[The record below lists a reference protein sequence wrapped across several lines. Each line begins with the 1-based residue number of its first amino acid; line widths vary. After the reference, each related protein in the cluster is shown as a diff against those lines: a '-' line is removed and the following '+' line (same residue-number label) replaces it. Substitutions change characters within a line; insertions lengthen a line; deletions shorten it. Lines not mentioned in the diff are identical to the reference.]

1 MVQRIRWL
9 FPLVVLMAWGLLWAA
24 APRPRVYVLR
34 VEGIIS
40 PATAIYIQRGIREAE
55 RAGAEALVVEL
66 DTPGGLMT
74 SMDQITKAILASPV
88 PVIVYVSP
96 PGARAGS
103 AGVFILYA
111 AHVAAMAPTTNVGAA
126 TPVFAGGGDQQETE
140 NQRALQ
146 RKVTEDA
153 VARIRTLAHRRGR
166 NAEWGE
172 RAVREAASIPAEEAV
187 RLRVADLLARD
198 VRDLLNRVDGRWVEV
213 RGERIALTTRGA
225 ELVALGM
232 DLRERMLDLLA
243 DPNIG
248 LILLTIGV
256 YGIIF
261 ELNNPGAILPG
272 IVGAI
277 ALVLG
282 LTSLAILQVNYAGLA
297 LIGLAVL
304 LFLADLFI
312 PGHGILSVGGV
323 ISFILG
329 AILLTSNQEPY
340 LRMSIELAVAI
351 ALVSAA
357 FFLFAVGAGL
367 RAQRRRPTTGREALL
382 GAVGEARSELTPQG
396 VVFVQGELWTAE
408 SVDGRIPEGSR
419 VRVVEVE
426 GLRLK
431 VRKEGTA

>member
-1 MVQRIRWL
+1 
-9 FPLVVLMAWGLLWAA
+9 
-24 APRPRVYVLR
+24 
-34 VEGIIS
+34 
-40 PATAIYIQRGIREAE
+40 
-55 RAGAEALVVEL
+55 
-66 DTPGGLMT
+66 
-74 SMDQITKAILASPV
+74 MDV
-88 PVIVYVSP
+88 
-96 PGARAGS
+96 
-103 AGVFILYA
+103 
-111 AHVAAMAPTTNVGAA
+111 
-126 TPVFAGGGDQQETE
+126 
-140 NQRALQ
+140 
-146 RKVTEDA
+146 
-153 VARIRTLAHRRGR
+153 
-166 NAEWGE
+166 
-172 RAVREAASIPAEEAV
+172 
-187 RLRVADLLARD
+187 
-198 VRDLLNRVDGRWVEV
+198 
-213 RGERIALTTRGA
+213 
-225 ELVALGM
+225 
-232 DLRERMLDLLA
+232 RERMLDLLA

-248 LILLTIGV
+248 LILLTIGI

-340 LRMSIELAVAI
+340 LRLSLELAVAI
-351 ALVSAA
+351 ALLSAA

-367 RAQRRRPTTGREALL
+367 RAQRRRPATGREALL
-382 GAVGEARSELTPQG
+382 GAVGEARSELAPQG

-408 SVDGRIPEGSR
+408 SVDGRIPEGAR

-431 VRKEGTA
+431 VRKEGSP

>member
-1 MVQRIRWL
+1 MRARGWL
-9 FPLVVLMAWGLLWAA
+9 ICLLLLAAPLWAA
-24 APRPRVYVLR
+24 APRPKVYVLR

-40 PATAIYIQRGIREAE
+40 PATAIYIQRGIQEAN

-126 TPVFAGGGDQQETE
+126 TPVLAGGGDQRESE

-153 VARIRTLAHRRGR
+153 VARIRTLARRRGR

-172 RAVREAASIPAEEAV
+172 KAVREAASLAAEEAV
-187 RLRVADLLARD
+187 RLQVIDLLARD
-198 VRDLLNRVDGRWVEV
+198 VRDLLNRVDGRTVEV
-213 RGERIALTTRGA
+213 RGERVTLRTRGA
-225 ELVALGM
+225 ELVSLAM

-248 LILLTIGV
+248 LILLTIGI

-340 LRMSIELAVAI
+340 LRLSIELAVAI
-351 ALVSAA
+351 ALLSAA

-367 RAQRRRPTTGREALL
+367 RAQRRRPATGREALV
-382 GAVGEARSELTPQG
+382 GAVGEARSDLSPQG

-408 SVDGRIPEGSR
+408 SVDGWIPEGSR
-419 VRVVEVE
+419 VQVVDVE

-431 VRKEGTA
+431 VRKEGSP

>member
-1 MVQRIRWL
+1 MRRRVAL
-9 FPLVVLMAWGLLWAA
+9 LLLVLAVGLPVAS
-24 APRPRVYVLR
+24 APVRPRVYVLR
-34 VEGIIS
+34 VQGVIS
-40 PATAIYIQRGIREAE
+40 PATVLYVERGIREADQ
-55 RAGAEALVVEL
+55 AGAEALVVEL

-74 SMDQITKAILASPV
+74 SMDQITKAILASPI

-126 TPVFAGGGDQQETE
+126 TPVFAGGDQAQDDE
-140 NQRALQ
+140 NRRALQ

-153 VARIRTLAHRRGR
+153 VARIRALARRRGR

-172 RAVREAASIPAEEAV
+172 RAIRQAASIPADEAV
-187 RLRVADLLARD
+187 QLRVADLLARD
-198 VRDLLNRVDGRWVEV
+198 LRDLLNRVDGRTVEV
-213 RGERIALTTRGA
+213 RGERVALRTRGA
-225 ELVALGM
+225 ETVFLGM
-232 DLRERMLDLLA
+232 DLRERLLDLLA
-243 DPNIG
+243 EPNIG
-248 LILLTIGV
+248 LVLLTIGI

-282 LTSLAILQVNYAGLA
+282 LASLAILQVNYAGLA

-304 LFLADLFI
+304 LFLTDLFL
-312 PGHGILSVGGV
+312 PGHGVLTVGGV

-340 LRMSIELAVAI
+340 LRTSVELAVAI
-351 ALVSAA
+351 ALLSGA

-367 RAQRRRPTTGREALL
+367 RAQRRRPTTGREALV
-382 GAVGEARSELTPQG
+382 GASGVARSDLDPEGQ
-396 VVFVQGELWTAE
+396 VFVQGELWSAQ
-408 SVDGRIPEGSR
+408 SVDGLIRTGER
-419 VRVVEVE
+419 VRVVDIE

-431 VRKEGTA
+431 VRKEGSA

>member
-1 MVQRIRWL
+1 MRLRVAL
-9 FPLVVLMAWGLLWAA
+9 LLLLCAMGLEAASAPL
-24 APRPRVYVLR
+24 RPRVYVLR
-34 VEGIIS
+34 VQGVIS
-40 PATAIYIQRGIREAE
+40 PATVLYIERGIREADQ
-55 RAGAEALVVEL
+55 AGAEALVVEL

-74 SMDQITKAILASPV
+74 SMDQITKAILASPI
-88 PVIVYVSP
+88 PVIVYVAP
-96 PGARAGS
+96 AGARAGS

-111 AHVAAMAPTTNVGAA
+111 AHLSAMAPTTNVGAA
-126 TPVFAGGGDQQETE
+126 TPVFAGGDQGQDSE
-140 NQRALQ
+140 NRRALQ

-153 VARIRTLAHRRGR
+153 VARIRALARRRGR

-172 RAVREAASIPAEEAV
+172 RAIRQAASIPADEAV
-187 RLRVADLLARD
+187 QLRVADLLARD
-198 VRDLLNRVDGRWVEV
+198 LRDLLNKADGRVVEV
-213 RGERIALTTRGA
+213 RGERVTLRTRGA
-225 ELVALGM
+225 ETVFLEM

-243 DPNIG
+243 EPNIG
-248 LILLTIGV
+248 LILLTIGI

-277 ALVLG
+277 ALLLG
-282 LTSLAILQVNYAGLA
+282 LASLAILQVNYAGLA

-304 LFLADLFI
+304 LFLTDLFL
-312 PGHGILSVGGV
+312 PGHGILTAGGV

-340 LRMSIELAVAI
+340 LRTSVELAVAI
-351 ALVSAA
+351 ALLSGA

-367 RAQRRRPTTGREALL
+367 RAQRRRPTTGREALV
-382 GAVGEARSELTPQG
+382 GALGEARSDLAPNG

-408 SVDGRIPEGSR
+408 SVNGLIPAGTR
-419 VRVVEVE
+419 VRVVDVE

-431 VRKEGTA
+431 VQKEESA

>member
-1 MVQRIRWL
+1 MGL
-9 FPLVVLMAWGLLWAA
+9 EAASAPL
-24 APRPRVYVLR
+24 RPRVYVLR
-34 VEGIIS
+34 VQGVIS
-40 PATAIYIQRGIREAE
+40 PATVLYIERGIREADQ
-55 RAGAEALVVEL
+55 AGAEALVVEL

-74 SMDQITKAILASPV
+74 SMDQITKAILASPI
-88 PVIVYVSP
+88 PVIVYVAP
-96 PGARAGS
+96 AGARAGS

-111 AHVAAMAPTTNVGAA
+111 AHLSAMAPTTNVGAA
-126 TPVFAGGGDQQETE
+126 TPVFAGGDQGQDSE
-140 NQRALQ
+140 NRRALQ

-153 VARIRTLAHRRGR
+153 VARIRALARRRGR

-172 RAVREAASIPAEEAV
+172 RAIRQAASIPADEAV
-187 RLRVADLLARD
+187 QLRVADLLARD
-198 VRDLLNRVDGRWVEV
+198 LRDLLNKADGRVVEV
-213 RGERIALTTRGA
+213 RGERVTLRTRGA
-225 ELVALGM
+225 ETVFLEM

-243 DPNIG
+243 EPNIG
-248 LILLTIGV
+248 LILLTIGI

-277 ALVLG
+277 ALLLG
-282 LTSLAILQVNYAGLA
+282 LASLAILQVNYAGLA

-304 LFLADLFI
+304 LFLTDLFL
-312 PGHGILSVGGV
+312 PGHGILTAGGV

-340 LRMSIELAVAI
+340 LRTSVELAVAI
-351 ALVSAA
+351 ALLSGA

-367 RAQRRRPTTGREALL
+367 RAQRRRPTTGREALV
-382 GAVGEARSELTPQG
+382 GALGEARSDLAPNG

-408 SVDGRIPEGSR
+408 SVNGLIPAGTR
-419 VRVVEVE
+419 VRVVDVE

-431 VRKEGTA
+431 VQKEESA

>member
-1 MVQRIRWL
+1 VRRLSWPFYLI
-9 FPLVVLMAWGLLWAA
+9 LVVAWVPLWAA
-24 APRPRVYVLR
+24 TPRPRVYVLR
-34 VEGIIS
+34 VEGVIS

-187 RLRVADLLARD
+187 RLRVVDLLARD
-198 VRDLLNRVDGRWVEV
+198 VRDLLNRVDGRAAEV
-213 RGERIALTTRGA
+213 RGERVTLRTRGA
-225 ELVALGM
+225 ETVHLGM
-232 DLRERMLDLLA
+232 DVRERMLDLLA

-248 LILLTIGV
+248 LILLTIGI

-340 LRMSIELAVAI
+340 LRLSLELAVAI
-351 ALVSAA
+351 ALLSAA

-367 RAQRRRPTTGREALL
+367 RAQRRRPATGREALL

-408 SVDGRIPEGSR
+408 SVDGRIPEGAR

-431 VRKEGTA
+431 VRKEGSL

>member
-1 MVQRIRWL
+1 MRLRVAL
-9 FPLVVLMAWGLLWAA
+9 LLLLLGGLPAVSAPL
-24 APRPRVYVLR
+24 RPRVYVLR
-34 VEGIIS
+34 VQGVIS
-40 PATAIYIQRGIREAE
+40 PATVLYVERGIREAD
-55 RAGAEALVVEL
+55 RAGADALVIEL

-74 SMDQITKAILASPV
+74 SMDQITKAILASPI

-126 TPVFAGGGDQQETE
+126 TPVFAGGGDQREGE

-153 VARIRTLAHRRGR
+153 VARIRALARRRGR
-166 NAEWGE
+166 NAQWGE
-172 RAVREAASIPAEEAV
+172 RAIRQAASIPAEEAV
-187 RLRVADLLARD
+187 QLRVVDLVARD
-198 VRDLLNRVDGRWVEV
+198 LRDLLDRVDGRTVEV
-213 RGERIALTTRGA
+213 RGERVALRTRGA
-225 ELVALGM
+225 EVVSLGM

-243 DPNIG
+243 EPNIG
-248 LILLTIGV
+248 LILLTIGI

-282 LTSLAILQVNYAGLA
+282 LASLAILQVNYAGLA

-304 LFLADLFI
+304 LFLTDLFL
-312 PGHGILSVGGV
+312 PGHGILTAGGV
-323 ISFILG
+323 ISFVLG

-340 LRMSIELAVAI
+340 LRMSVELAVGI
-351 ALVSAA
+351 ALLSAA

-367 RAQRRRPTTGREALL
+367 RAQRRRPTTGREALV
-382 GAVGEARSELTPQG
+382 GASGVARSDLDPEGQ
-396 VVFVQGELWTAE
+396 VFVQGELWSAQ
-408 SVDGRIPEGSR
+408 SVDGLIRSGERI
-419 VRVVEVE
+419 RVVDIE

-431 VRKEGTA
+431 VQREGTP

>member
-1 MVQRIRWL
+1 VRLRVALLLLLCAMGL
-9 FPLVVLMAWGLLWAA
+9 EAASAPL
-24 APRPRVYVLR
+24 RPRVYVLR
-34 VEGIIS
+34 VQGVIS
-40 PATAIYIQRGIREAE
+40 PATVLYIERGIREADQ
-55 RAGAEALVVEL
+55 AGAEALVVEL

-74 SMDQITKAILASPV
+74 SMDQITKAILASPI
-88 PVIVYVSP
+88 PVIVYVAP
-96 PGARAGS
+96 AGARAGS

-111 AHVAAMAPTTNVGAA
+111 AHLSAMAPTTNVGAA
-126 TPVFAGGGDQQETE
+126 TPVFAGGDQGQDSE
-140 NQRALQ
+140 NRRALQ

-153 VARIRTLAHRRGR
+153 VARIRALARRRGR

-172 RAVREAASIPAEEAV
+172 RAIRQAASIPADEAV
-187 RLRVADLLARD
+187 QLRVADLLARD
-198 VRDLLNRVDGRWVEV
+198 LRDLLNKADGRVVEV
-213 RGERIALTTRGA
+213 RGERVTLRTRGA
-225 ELVALGM
+225 ETVFLEM

-243 DPNIG
+243 EPNIG
-248 LILLTIGV
+248 LILLTIGI

-277 ALVLG
+277 ALLLG
-282 LTSLAILQVNYAGLA
+282 LASLAILQVNYAGLA

-304 LFLADLFI
+304 LFLTDLFL
-312 PGHGILSVGGV
+312 PGHGILTAGGV

-340 LRMSIELAVAI
+340 LRTSVELAVAI
-351 ALVSAA
+351 ALLSGA

-367 RAQRRRPTTGREALL
+367 RAQRRRPTTGREALV
-382 GAVGEARSELTPQG
+382 GALGEARSDLAPNG

-408 SVDGRIPEGSR
+408 SVNGLIPAGTR
-419 VRVVEVE
+419 VRVVDVE

-431 VRKEGTA
+431 VQKEESA

>member
-1 MVQRIRWL
+1 MRARGWL
-9 FPLVVLMAWGLLWAA
+9 ICLFLLAAPLWAA
-24 APRPRVYVLR
+24 PPRPKVYVLR

-40 PATAIYIQRGIREAE
+40 PATAIYIQRGIQEAD

-126 TPVFAGGGDQQETE
+126 TPVLAGGQDQRESE

-153 VARIRTLAHRRGR
+153 VARIRTLARRRGR

-172 RAVREAASIPAEEAV
+172 KAVRQAASLPAEEAV
-187 RLRVADLLARD
+187 RLQVADLLARD
-198 VRDLLNRVDGRWVEV
+198 VRDLLNRVDGRTVEV
-213 RGERIALTTRGA
+213 RGERMTLRTRGA
-225 ELVALGM
+225 ELVSLPM

-248 LILLTIGV
+248 LILLTIGI

-340 LRMSIELAVAI
+340 LRLSIELAVAI
-351 ALVSAA
+351 ALLSAA

-367 RAQRRRPTTGREALL
+367 RAQRRRPATGREALV
-382 GAVGEARSELTPQG
+382 GAVGEARSDLSPQG

-419 VRVVEVE
+419 IRVVDVE

-431 VRKEGTA
+431 VQKEGSP

>member
-1 MVQRIRWL
+1 MRRLLWS
-9 FPLVVLMAWGLLWAA
+9 FCLVVLMAWVPLWAA
-24 APRPRVYVLR
+24 TPRPRVYLLR

-153 VARIRTLAHRRGR
+153 VARIRTLAHHRGR

-187 RLRVADLLARD
+187 RLRVVDLLARD
-198 VRDLLNRVDGRWVEV
+198 VRDLLNRVDGRVAEV
-213 RGERIALTTRGA
+213 RGERVTLTTRGA
-225 ELVALGM
+225 ETVHLGM

-248 LILLTIGV
+248 LILLTIGI

-261 ELNNPGAILPG
+261 ELNNPGAIFPG

-340 LRMSIELAVAI
+340 LRLSVELAVAI
-351 ALVSAA
+351 ALLSAA

-367 RAQRRRPTTGREALL
+367 RAQRRRPATGREALL
-382 GAVGEARSELTPQG
+382 GAVGEARSELAPQG